1 MPGAG
6 GPAVDSA
13 LVASIVVVCTG
24 NICRSPIAE
33 GTLRAALQERLGGD
47 APSVSSAGTSGW
59 DGSGAMPE
67 SVAAAAERG
76 VDIGAHVAR
85 RLSAGILAEADLV
98 VGMAAEH
105 RREAARLLPEAAGR
119 TFTLKELV
127 RLLEALPVATE
138 ARPVPLVDR
147 VAGADDLRR
156 TGFEGNPDDEDV
168 VDPLGM
174 GIETYRSIAW
184 ELEAWTA
191 RLADALV
198 GRTPVRSGTGNPE
211 A

>member
-1 MPGAG
+1 
-6 GPAVDSA
+6 
-13 LVASIVVVCTG
+13 VASIVVVCTG
-24 NICRSPIAE
+24 NVCRSPIAE
-33 GTLRAALQERLGGD
+33 GTLRAALWERLSGD

-59 DGSGAMPE
+59 DGSSAMPE

-76 VDIGAHVAR
+76 VDITSHVAR
-85 RLSAGILAEADLV
+85 RLTASILAEADLV
-98 VGMAAEH
+98 VCMAAEH
-105 RREAARLLPEAAGR
+105 RREAARLLPEAAAR

-127 RLLEALPVATE
+127 RLLEALPNATE
-138 ARPVPLVDR
+138 ARPVPLVAR

-156 TGFEGNPDDEDV
+156 KGFEGNPDDEDV
-168 VDPLGM
+168 VDPLGL
-174 GIETYRSIAW
+174 GLETYRSIAW

-198 GRTPVRSGTGNPE
+198 ERAPARSGAGNPG